1 MAKTAKT
8 ERLYVRIDPE
18 TKTKATALFDN
29 MGITVTDAVTMF
41 IQQSLISGGLP
52 FHVDASCKTE
62 KHVRPSQVK

>member
-18 TKTKATALFDN
+18 TKTRATALFDN

-52 FHVDASCKTE
+52 FDASCKSKKQVTS
-62 KHVRPSQVK
+62 SQVK